1 MPNTIYYT
9 KLETDYLIQ
18 QAKKQFSSAYGT
30 AKPLSPTDDAPVVA
44 GWYKPVVSSPSPG
57 TNYPNAGN
65 LKAISGTDTLFFFDG
80 TTWTKVENTYPE
92 ASQNIKK
99 FQALTFPVPAGTQ
112 AIYNDIY
119 WYVLPG
125 KTADVTD
132 LPSDSSLIW
141 KRIGDA
147 VLDYT
152 SNITNVRTDTYTT
165 NSYFINAN
173 SFSGFGF
180 DYGIVKNFNQATF
193 KIGQITGT
201 SFPFTEV
208 NIRICENSETGTEL
222 VRINKTITIAEG
234 NFQDVTFDFPL
245 IENATNQNIWIEYW
259 VNGKTGLFKGN
270 INTNVNYRYKTTSMV
285 NNAATG
291 FNIQSTASSAPNVR
305 AYMVL
310 NRVIQTP
317 LIKPSLV
324 TNVLSTTDFKPIQS
338 SRVAQEFSKYDELIV
353 DGFDADT
360 TVVKGTKTVNVQT
373 STFKGWGQL
382 FAGLNNFNRLGYLF
396 RAFDNTLIPTQVR
409 CVIRKTSNTGPI
421 VFDMTKSATLQFNVA
436 QMIYFDLPT
445 VYDNSANDEL
455 FISFFANGMIA
466 LYGGLATTDFD
477 AAHTTK
483 YSTAVLSDTANAS
496 VTNLRYQLYTEIL
509 KGELSKQISQKEI
522 TRMFAEEGGFEDPD
536 LILTSRTWLF
546 PTFQYNIYNQNVCV
560 TKYGDNLN
568 NYRLNFDGTV
578 GKQTN
583 RGFRLDNVGTSLNT
597 NITVEVARGRN
608 SIVTKS
614 QNLLSTTPTNGTGV
628 NRSVLVIGDSLVN
641 NNNITSPLKAVFD
654 ADPMD
659 VTFIGTLGSTGTKH
673 EGRGG
678 WRIVD
683 YYGQG
688 RLLYQINVTGIAV
701 APGINARYSQGANTY
716 NVDEV
721 NISGGTGYFSVSIIA
736 GTAPAASGTLNKV
749 SGTGDATVNYTSSVA
764 TPGNPFYFATTGKFD
779 LGYYLTS
786 TSQSLTD
793 NDWIFFQL
801 GVNDMFSSTDLV
813 DANSRAVTMLSQLNE
828 IIANIHAYNANIR
841 IGIIVTTP
849 NANQDAFGESYTVGQ
864 LSELYRKT
872 GLVTWQKKLLEAYDN
887 TATINSKTYL
897 ISTHLN
903 LDIDNN
909 FPTVT
914 RAVNSRNTATE
925 IIQSNGVHPASTGY
939 AQIADMYAGIIK
951 YFG

>member
-1 MPNTIYYT
+1 MPNTNYYS

-18 QAKKQFSSAYGT
+18 EAKKQFSSVYGD
-30 AKPLSPTDDAPVVA
+30 AKPLQPTDPAPTTA
-44 GWYKPVVSSPSPG
+44 GWYKPTTSSPSPG

-65 LKAISGTDTLFFFDG
+65 LKSIEGFETLFFFDG
-80 TTWTKVENTYPE
+80 TVWTKTEEKFPE
-92 ASQNIKK
+92 ASQNITK
-99 FQALTFPVPAGTQ
+99 FLNLEFPVPAGTQ
-112 AIYNDIY
+112 TIYDDKY

-125 KTADVTD
+125 QTATVTD
-132 LPSDSSLIW
+132 LPSDTSTIW

-147 VLDYT
+147 VLDFTTIT
-152 SNITNVRTDTYTT
+152 SNIRPDTYTT

-173 SFSGFGF
+173 AFSGFGF
-180 DYGIVKNFNQATF
+180 DYGIVNNFNQATF
-193 KIGQITGT
+193 KIGQIVGT
-201 SFPFTEV
+201 SSPFTEV
-208 NIRICENSETGTEL
+208 NIRICENSQTGTEL
-222 VRINKTITIAEG
+222 ARVNKTISIAEG

-245 IENATNQNIWIEYW
+245 IANTTNQNIWIEYW
-259 VNGKTGLFKGN
+259 VNGKTGLFKGS
-270 INTNVNYRYKTTSMV
+270 INTNVNYRYKTTTMV

-310 NRVIQTP
+310 NRTTRTP
-317 LIKPSLV
+317 LIKTSLT
-324 TNVLSTTDFKPIQS
+324 TNILSLTDTRPIQS
-338 SRVAQEFSKYDELIV
+338 ARVAEEFDKYNKLIV
-353 DGFDADT
+353 DGFSADT
-360 TVVKGTKTVNVQT
+360 TVIKGTTAVNVQT

-382 FAGLNNFNRLGYLF
+382 FAGLTNFNRVGYIF

-409 CVIRKTSNTGPI
+409 CVIRKTSNTGDVI
-421 VFDMTKSATLQFNVA
+421 FDQTKPATLQFNVN
-436 QMIYFDLPT
+436 QKIYFDLPAI
-445 VYDNSANDEL
+445 YDNVANDEL
-455 FISFFANGMIA
+455 FISFFADGMIA
-466 LYGGLATTDFD
+466 LFGGLATSDFD
-477 AAHTTK
+477 ALHTVK
-483 YSTAVLSDTANAS
+483 YSTAVLSNTANAN
-496 VTNLRYQLYTEIL
+496 VTNPRYQLYTEIL
-509 KGELSKQISQKEI
+509 KGQITKQLGQPEVDRILVQ
-522 TRMFAEEGGFEDPD
+522 AGGFESPD
-536 LILTSRTWLF
+536 LILTSRVWLY
-546 PTFQYNIYNQNVCV
+546 PGFQYNIYNPNVCV
-560 TKYGDNLN
+560 TKYGDNVT
-568 NYRLNFDGTV
+568 NYRLNYDGTV

-583 RGFRLDNVGTSLNT
+583 RGFRLDNVGASLNT
-597 NITVEVARGRN
+597 NITVDLAKGRN

-614 QNLLSTTPTNGTGV
+614 QNLLSTTAANGTGITR
-628 NRSVLVIGDSLVN
+628 NVLVIGDSLVN
-641 NNNITSPLKAVFD
+641 NNNITAPLKSVFD

-688 RLLYQINVTGIAV
+688 RLLYQINVTGLAV
-701 APGINARYSQGANTY
+701 APGINARYTQGANIY

-736 GTAPAASGTLNKV
+736 GSAPAVSGTLTK
-749 SGTGDATVNYTSSVA
+749 STGTGDTTITYASSTA

-813 DANSRAVTMLSQLNE
+813 DSNSRVATMLTQLNE

-841 IGIIVTTP
+841 IGLVVTTP

-864 LSELYRKT
+864 LSEMYRKT
-872 GLVTWQKKLLEAYDN
+872 GLVTWQKKMIEAFDN

-897 ISTHLN
+897 ISAHLN

-909 FPTVT
+909 FPTIT
-914 RAVNSRNTATE
+914 RAVNSRNTTTE
-925 IIQSNGVHPASTGY
+925 TIQSNGVHPASSGY